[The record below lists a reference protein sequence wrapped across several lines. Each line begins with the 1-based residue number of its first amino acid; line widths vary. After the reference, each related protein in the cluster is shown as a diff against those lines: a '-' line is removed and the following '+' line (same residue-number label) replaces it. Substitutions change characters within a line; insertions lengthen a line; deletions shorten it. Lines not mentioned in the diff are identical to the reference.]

1 MEKVEDFEIVFII
14 EIGKYDDEN
23 SNENINNF
31 QNVLEKVV
39 LDSICIVEK
48 SVQKEILEKE

>member
-14 EIGKYDDEN
+14 EIGKNDDEN
-23 SNENINNF
+23 LNENINNF

-48 SVQKEILEKE
+48 SVQ

>member
-48 SVQKEILEKE
+48 SVQKELLEKE

>member
-14 EIGKYDDEN
+14 EIEKNDDEN
-23 SNENINNF
+23 LNENINNF

-39 LDSICIVEK
+39 LDSICVVEK
-48 SVQKEILEKE
+48 SVQKELLEKE

>member
-14 EIGKYDDEN
+14 EIGKNDDEN
-23 SNENINNF
+23 LNENINNF